1 MLADLTIKG
10 FLAETSGNAPVP
22 GGGCISALSGAIAS
36 ALTEMVSNLT
46 IGKKKYSEVE
56 NEMKDI
62 ATRMA
67 VVRDK
72 LIENIDRDSE
82 TYNRVFEAFKL
93 PKRTEEEKAKRSD
106 VIQEATKEA
115 AMVPMSVAEEII
127 SIMPSISEVAH
138 KGNQNAVTDACVAM
152 MAARTGVLGALLNVR
167 INLSSIKDS
176 TFVERMTTEANTL
189 ERRTI
194 AMEKELL
201 DWVKTVLLYE

>member
-10 FLAETSGNAPVP
+10 FLAETAGNTPVP
-22 GGGCISALSGAIAS
+22 GGGSISALSGAIAS

-72 LIENIDRDSE
+72 LIENIDKDSG

-106 VIQEATKEA
+106 VIQETTKEA

-138 KGNQNAVTDACVAM
+138 KGNQNAVTDACIAM

-176 TFVERMTTEANTL
+176 TFVERMTTEADTL

>member
-22 GGGCISALSGAIAS
+22 GGGSISALSGAIAS